1 MKLARMIGLVA
12 LLALTVGWQ
21 AGCQS
26 YRDGESR
33 TIGEF
38 YDDAAI
44 QAKVKT
50 RLLNDPDI
58 KFLRINTEVF
68 RGVVT
73 LYGRVASE
81 DARQRAVR
89 LSGGVRGV
97 EKVLDRLTIVTE

>member
-1 MKLARMIGLVA
+1 MKLSRMIGLVT
-12 LLALTVGWQ
+12 LLALCVGWQ

-26 YRDGESR
+26 YRDAESR

-38 YDDAAI
+38 YDDATI

-58 KFLRINTEVF
+58 KFLRINTEVY

-73 LYGRVASE
+73 LYGRVANE
-81 DARQRAVR
+81 ELRQRAVR
-89 LSGGVRGV
+89 LSAGVHGV
-97 EKVLDRLTIVTE
+97 DKVLDRLTVVTE